1 MRVYAQTRRKRVE
14 EGERGKGGGDGETAE
29 VAAITL
35 CSLGYANGL
44 IRNNNKKRS
53 NELGPPHPRLV

>member
-1 MRVYAQTRRKRVE
+1 MHKLVENVSREENEKR
-14 EGERGKGGGDGETAE
+14 EGGE

-53 NELGPPHPRLV
+53 NELVPPHPRLV